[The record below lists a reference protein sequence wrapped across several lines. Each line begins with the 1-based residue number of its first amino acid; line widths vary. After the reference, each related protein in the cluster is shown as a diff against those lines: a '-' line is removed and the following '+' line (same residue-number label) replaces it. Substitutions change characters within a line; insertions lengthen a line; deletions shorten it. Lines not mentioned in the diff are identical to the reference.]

1 MPITVPADHHEL
13 RPDADTPPERSPDT
27 PRRSTAPVGEGS
39 SRYPDRALPSG
50 IVTFLFT
57 DVEGSTRLW
66 ERLPD
71 EAGRALT
78 RHDQLIETIVAQHA
92 GVLIRPR
99 GEGDSRFAVFDHA
112 TDAVIAAVAIQQ
124 ALAAEPW
131 PTPTPL
137 RVRMALHTGEAD
149 LREGDYYG
157 AAVNRCA
164 RLRGLAHG
172 GQTLLSMVT
181 AKLAHDDLPNGVGL
195 RDMGEHR
202 LKDLSRPEQVYQ
214 LLAPGLA
221 DEFPPLASLNERGTN
236 LPIQPTALIGRD
248 DAVRAACAF
257 LRSETR
263 LLTLSGPAGVGKT
276 RLALQV
282 AAELL
287 DDFADGVYQVELA
300 SVSEMERVAPAIV
313 EALNLA
319 EEREQPLLTTLRDHL
334 RDRQLLLLLDNF
346 EQVIGAAS
354 LVADL
359 LLAAPRLR
367 ILVTS
372 RAVLRVYGE
381 QEFQVPPLELPD
393 LRRFP
398 PVGAR
403 LVVPALVQPEL
414 VPDLALSPAI
424 ALFTQRAREVR
435 PDFTLTETNARA
447 VAEVCQKLDGL
458 PLAIELAAARCRVLS
473 PASLLARLND
483 RLALLA
489 GGARERTP
497 RQQTLRDAI
506 GWSYDLLDP
515 AEQALFARHAV
526 FVGGATIEAV
536 ETVVSELRIENEEL
550 RKDPETE
557 QFSILNS
564 QFSILD
570 GLASLVDKSLL
581 RQVEVD
587 DGASRFTMLETIREY
602 ALERLILRDEAEPL
616 RQRHAQYY
624 LRLAE
629 LAEPQLTGAD
639 QAAWLKQIER
649 DHDNLRAAL
658 GWALERASPALALR
672 FGAALWRF
680 WYLRGYL
687 SEGRVWLE
695 RVLVAATHT
704 TSPLTR
710 LRAQVCNAAG
720 VLAREQGDYARALA
734 LHEQSLVSF
743 RDLGDRQGVA
753 DALNN
758 LGTVASEQG
767 DYVRAQALL
776 AEALALCRN
785 LDDQRGEALAL
796 NNLGTIAG
804 EQGDY
809 ALSKILFA
817 EALALRRDLDDKQG
831 IADTLVNMGTIA
843 LLQDDYDGAARL
855 SEECLAL
862 GRELGNKHL
871 IVDTLVNLGAIALI
885 QGDPD
890 HAAELFAEGLA
901 LCRELGD
908 VRNSAY
914 CLEGLAGVAGAQGRP
929 ERAARLWGT
938 AEALRETR
946 GVPLPP
952 AERARYHER
961 VAVTRAQLDEHI
973 WVAAWQAGRAAAWQ
987 VGHALPT
994 GDRRGA

>member
-27 PRRSTAPVGEGS
+27 SRRSTTAGQGS
-39 SRYPDRALPSG
+39 SRSTQALPSG

-112 TDAVIAAVAIQQ
+112 TNAVIAAVAIQQ

-181 AKLAHDDLPNGVGL
+181 ARLAHDDLPDGVGL

-214 LLAPGLA
+214 LLAPGLT
-221 DEFPPLASLNERGTN
+221 DEFPPLASLNERRTN
-236 LPIQPTALIGRD
+236 LPIQPTTLIGRD

-257 LRSETR
+257 LHGETR

-300 SVSEMERVAPAIV
+300 SVSEVARVVPAIV
-313 EALNLA
+313 EALNLV
-319 EEREQPLLTTLRDHL
+319 EEREQPLLTTLRDRL

-424 ALFTQRAREVR
+424 ALFAQRAREVR
-435 PDFTLTETNARA
+435 PDFMLTETNARA
-447 VAEVCQKLDGL
+447 VAEICQKLDGL

-489 GGARERTP
+489 GGARERTR

-515 AEQALFARHAV
+515 AEPALFARHAV
-526 FVGGATIEAV
+526 FVGGATIEAAEAV
-536 ETVVSELRIENEEL
+536 LRTEGRGLSEETPISVLSPQPSV
-550 RKDPETE
+550 
-557 QFSILNS
+557 
-564 QFSILD
+564 LD
-570 GLASLVDKSLL
+570 GLAALVDKSLL

-587 DGASRFTMLETIREY
+587 DGAARFTMLETIREY

-616 RQRHAQYY
+616 RLRHAQYY

-672 FGAALWRF
+672 LGAALWRF

-695 RVLVAATHT
+695 RVLATAT
-704 TSPLTR
+704 PATSPLTR

-720 VLAREQGDYARALA
+720 VLARDQGDYARALA

-767 DYVRAQALL
+767 DYARAQALF
-776 AEALALCRN
+776 AEALALCRD

-809 ALSKILFA
+809 ALSQALFA

-843 LLQDDYDGAARL
+843 LLQDDYDGAVRL

-885 QGDPD
+885 QGDPER
-890 HAAELFAEGLA
+890 AAELFAEGLA

-961 VAVTRAQLDEHI
+961 VAATRALLDEHI
-973 WVAAWQAGRAAAWQ
+973 WVAAWQAGRAAVWQ